1 MSLVALA
8 IRACTYLALRG
19 ATWAGDCVYESKLEP
34 IDVIVQ
40 AETQP
45 FITIAV
51 DEASGEP
58 KGRGATLLAG
68 VDRLLLVVEIAVGIR
83 ALADDGSTVVG
94 VPPTD
99 RGLEWTMDILSRQVM
114 RALSSDPTWGDLW
127 RRFRMELNGIRLLRG
142 GATDGERYAA
152 RQIVFD
158 LHPVSDPDVGTIPA
172 GDSLWGAFIAALRGL
187 DPADPELAEYRALAD
202 LIEAEIAEPQG
213 IGSWQIVAA
222 RLGLARQSA
231 RALGIGPEGDGMLD
245 GEAALVAVVEMD
257 HGGGATVVVDEARTD
272 EIVPGDG
279 PEASR

>member
-127 RRFRMELNGIRLLRG
+127 RRFRMELNGVRLLRG
-142 GATDGERYAA
+142 GAVDGERYAA

-158 LHPVSDPDVGTIPA
+158 IHPVSDPDVGIIPT
-172 GDSLWGAFIAALRGL
+172 GDSLWGQFIAALRAL
-187 DPADPELAEYRALAD
+187 DVEDPELAEYGALAD
-202 LIEAEIAEPQG
+202 LIEEEITEPQG
-213 IGSWQIVAA
+213 FGSWQVAAA

-231 RALGIGPEGDGMLD
+231 EALGITPHALVMPAP
-245 GEAALVAVVEMD
+245 EAAFTDTVELLQ
-257 HGGGATVVVDEARTD
+257 GGGAADAIDEERAGELAPAD
-272 EIVPGDG
+272 WI
-279 PEASR
+279 EAD

>member
-34 IDVIVQ
+34 IDAIVQ

-45 FITIAV
+45 FITIAI

-58 KGRGATLLAG
+58 KGHGASLLAA
-68 VDRLLLVVEIAVGIR
+68 VDRLLLVIEIAVGVR
-83 ALADDGSTVVG
+83 ALADDGSTIVG

-99 RGLEWTMDILSRQVM
+99 RGLEWTMDILVRQVM
-114 RALSSDPTWGDLW
+114 RTLSTDPTWGDLW

-158 LHPVSDPDVGTIPA
+158 LHPVSDPDVGNIPA
-172 GDSLWGAFIAALRGL
+172 GDSLWGTFVAALRGL
-187 DPADPELAEYRALAD
+187 DAADPELAEYRALAD
-202 LIEAEIAEPQG
+202 LIEAEIAEPHG

-231 RALGIGPEGDGMLD
+231 RELGIVPEGDGMLD

>member
-45 FITIAV
+45 FITIAI

-58 KGRGATLLAG
+58 KGHGASLLAA
-68 VDRLLLVVEIAVGIR
+68 VDRLLLVIEIAVGVR
-83 ALADDGSTVVG
+83 ALAEDGSTIIG

-99 RGLEWTMDILSRQVM
+99 RGLEWTMDILVRQVM
-114 RALSSDPTWGDLW
+114 RALSTNPTWGDLW

-142 GATDGERYAA
+142 GAVDGERYAA

-158 LHPVSDPDVGTIPA
+158 LHPVSDPDVGIIPA
-172 GDSLWGAFIAALRGL
+172 SGSLWGTFIAALRGL
-187 DPADPELAEYRALAD
+187 DAADPELAEYRALAD
-202 LIEAEIAEPQG
+202 LIEAEIAEPHG

-231 RALGIGPEGDGMLD
+231 RALGIVPEGDGMLD

-257 HGGGATVVVDEARTD
+257 HGGGAIVVVDEARTD
-272 EIVPGDG
+272 EIWPGHG
-279 PEASR
+279 PEAPQ

>member
-8 IRACTYLALRG
+8 IRACTYLVLRG

-34 IDVIVQ
+34 IEVIVQ

-45 FITIAV
+45 FITIAI

-58 KGRGATLLAG
+58 KGHGASLLAAF
-68 VDRLLLVVEIAVGIR
+68 DRLLLVIELAVGVR
-83 ALADDGSTVVG
+83 ALAEDGSTVVG

-127 RRFRMELNGIRLLRG
+127 RRFRMELNGVRLLRG
-142 GATDGERYAA
+142 GAVDGERYAA

-172 GDSLWGAFIAALRGL
+172 GDGLWGAFIAALRGL
-187 DPADPELAEYRALAD
+187 DAADPELAEYRALAD

-213 IGSWQIVAA
+213 IGSWQVAAA
-222 RLGLARQSA
+222 RLGLARQSVG
-231 RALGIGPEGDGMLD
+231 ALGIVPEGDGMPD
-245 GEAALVAVVEMD
+245 SESALVAAVEMD
-257 HGGGATVVVDEARTD
+257 QGGGATVVVGEARVD
-272 EIVPGDG
+272 QASAEGDI
-279 PEASR
+279 

>member
-127 RRFRMELNGIRLLRG
+127 RRFRMELNGVRLLRG
-142 GATDGERYAA
+142 GAVDGERYAA

-158 LHPVSDPDVGTIPA
+158 IHPVSDPDVGIIPTS
-172 GDSLWGAFIAALRGL
+172 DSLWGQFIAALRAL
-187 DPADPELAEYRALAD
+187 DVEDPELAEYGALAD
-202 LIEAEIAEPQG
+202 LIEAEITEPQG
-213 IGSWQIVAA
+213 FGSWQAAAA
-222 RLGLARQSA
+222 RLGLVRQSA
-231 RALGIGPEGDGMLD
+231 EALGITPHALVMPAP
-245 GEAALVAVVEMD
+245 EAAFTDTVELLQ
-257 HGGGATVVVDEARTD
+257 GGGAADAIDEERAGELAPAD
-272 EIVPGDG
+272 WI
-279 PEASR
+279 EAD